1 MTTDAI
7 ARASQRSIGSGS
19 RSFAVAARLLD
30 PATRESAHHFYAW
43 CRHCDDVID
52 GQAAGLGQVA
62 SALPPGDRLALLEA
76 KTRAALAGRAPDDPA
91 FVALARLTERHA
103 LPHFIP
109 LDILGGFR
117 MDVEGR
123 PYRTL
128 QDLFDYCYGVAGAV
142 GIGMAILMGVDRQDR
157 ATLDRACDLG
167 LAFQLTN
174 IVRDVMDDA
183 RIGRLY
189 IPDEVLGRDGVTPAF
204 VLDRANHARV
214 VAAAHAMLEIA
225 EHYYA
230 SARVGI
236 AALDWRSAW
245 AISTAL
251 GVYREIGQRIRRRD
265 NPWAERQS
273 VPCWRKLVH
282 VVAGGAAPFTRPAVQ
297 GRSVPRTGLW
307 TRVEWAP
314 DADQGHA
321 AVLTAGRGK

>member
-1 MTTDAI
+1 MTADAI
-7 ARASQRSIGSGS
+7 ARASQRSIAAGS

-30 PATRESAHHFYAW
+30 PATRENAHHFYAW

-52 GQAAGLGQVA
+52 GQAAGLGQVHTA
-62 SALPPGDRLALLEA
+62 MPAAERLALLEA

-91 FVALARLTERHA
+91 FVALARLAERHA
-103 LPHFIP
+103 LPHHIP

-123 PYRTL
+123 AYRTL
-128 QDLFDYCYGVAGAV
+128 HDLFDYCYGVAGAV
-142 GIGMAILMGVDRQDR
+142 GIGMAILMGVDRRDR

-183 RIGRLY
+183 HIGRLY
-189 IPDEVLGRDGVTPAF
+189 IPDEVFGRTGVTPAF
-204 VLDRANHARV
+204 VLHPANHATV
-214 VAAAHAMLEIA
+214 VAAAHTMLGLA

-251 GVYREIGQRIRRRD
+251 GVYREIGQRIQRRE

-273 VPCWRKLVH
+273 VPYWRKLVH
-282 VVAGGAAPFTRPAVQ
+282 VAAGGAAPLTRPFAQ
-297 GRSVPRTGLW
+297 DHRLPRTGLW
-307 TRVEWAP
+307 TRA
-314 DADQGHA
+314 
-321 AVLTAGRGK
+321 